1 MAADPQDSNRL
12 PGINPELL
20 VRECFTGE
28 GYVFARKA
36 EEIAR
41 EHGLERVARLASNEN
56 PEPPEKEVIE
66 EGCRALQEANRY
78 PDENMGE
85 LKAMLGRYHGWNHF
99 VTGAGMDG
107 VIETLLRLLV
117 NAGDP
122 VVISVP
128 TFSFYELA
136 TIAQGGTV
144 IRVPRDGSFNVDV
157 ESFIQKARH
166 ARLSF
171 LCTPNNPTGN
181 ETSPDDIAGILEEI
195 EGIFFLDNAYVEFS
209 DQDYRPLMER
219 FDNLVIGRTMSKA
232 FSMAGLRV
240 GYAFVPGWIL
250 PYYRRAATPF
260 SLNSV
265 SAAAAV
271 SALGD
276 RGHVERIVRRVK
288 GWRARYIRECSFP
301 VFPSGGNFVLVDV
314 SPCSGD
320 VMTEK
325 LAARGVI
332 VRSCRSFKGL
342 EDHYIR
348 VSVGD
353 DWECELFLDVINS
366 I

>member
-1 MAADPQDSNRL
+1 
-12 PGINPELL
+12 

-36 EEIAR
+36 EDIAR
-41 EHGLERVARLASNEN
+41 EHGLKRVARLASNEN
-56 PEPPEKEVIE
+56 PEPPEREVIE
-66 EGCRALQEANRY
+66 EGCRALQGVNRY

-85 LKAMLGRYHGWNHF
+85 LKAMLGQYHGWNNF

-107 VIETLLRLLV
+107 VIETMLRLLV

-144 IRVPRDGSFNVDV
+144 IRVPRDGNFNVDA
-157 ESFIQKARH
+157 ERFIQKARH

-195 EGIFFLDNAYVEFS
+195 EGILFLDNAYVEFS
-209 DQDYRPLMER
+209 NQDYRPLMER

-260 SLNSV
+260 SLNGV

-271 SALGD
+271 SALGN
-276 RGHVERIVRRVK
+276 RGHVDRIVRRVK
-288 GWRARYIRECSFP
+288 EWRARYTRECSFP
-301 VFPSGGNFVLVDV
+301 VLPSGGNFVLVDV

-325 LAARGVI
+325 LAAKGVI

-342 EDHYIR
+342 DDHYIR
-348 VSVGD
+348 VSIGE